1 MRRVTALQLLTLSLA
16 CIGAGYA
23 GAFGAG
29 GAPLWASW
37 AMVTGV
43 ALLMVALMALG
54 ASRGSGEAART
65 RGMAVPLVFTFAV
78 LVGCFGA
85 GLVLA
90 PGEAT
95 GGARLLGLPV
105 RAAIVLYGIG
115 VLPLLVLP
123 FAYAR
128 SFDAQVMREDDLGRI
143 AEVAR
148 AFAQQGRAPDT
159 DVSTREVA

>member
-29 GAPLWASW
+29 GAALWASW
-37 AMVTGV
+37 AVVTGI

-54 ASRGSGEAART
+54 ACRGSGEAART

-78 LVGCFGA
+78 LMGCFGC
-85 GLVLA
+85 GLMLA

-95 GGARLLGLPV
+95 GGSRWLGLPL

-128 SFDAQVMREDDLGRI
+128 SFDAQVLCEGDIRRI
-143 AEVAR
+143 TDAAATTGSAR
-148 AFAQQGRAPDT
+148 AAAARGEA
-159 DVSTREVA
+159 A